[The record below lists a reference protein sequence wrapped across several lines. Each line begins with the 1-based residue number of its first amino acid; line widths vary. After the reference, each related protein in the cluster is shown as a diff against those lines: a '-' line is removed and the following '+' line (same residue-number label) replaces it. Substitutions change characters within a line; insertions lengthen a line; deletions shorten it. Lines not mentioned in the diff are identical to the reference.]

1 MAKRKPKTDEVSTSP
16 EKFISQ
22 TVTFTNMLGGVTF
35 PDFNQ
40 RLAVRLMTGWRYAAM
55 NKNADACAST
65 PLRMYTKR
73 VKGRTPT
80 FEAKGVSAER
90 RQYLATKA
98 GNVARR
104 KSAEWGEDIVEVE
117 GEHPL
122 IELLN
127 NVNPIQDGYDF
138 AWARYMYM
146 QATGNAYMHPVID
159 KATGFPYELWTMPPQ
174 WIEAIPS
181 EVSYLAGWRYGAEQ
195 ISQEYFGVQEVIHFK
210 HAWHPFNN
218 WYGYGPM
225 EAGWNVVCQDLAR
238 NQSDLAFFE
247 NNSRPDYAI
256 ISKGTN
262 DPKALERI
270 TAAVE
275 GRSKGPRKTGKV
287 LAITGDVEL
296 KPLQFPP
303 KDLAGVYEI
312 TEQLAAV
319 FGVPITLLKANDPN
333 LASAETGYASWR
345 EGTIQPMLLRDE
357 QVLNQRLIPMF
368 GLKGQAFLAY
378 DNPVPANKEF
388 EKGKAVAFVQ
398 AGIWTPNEARQM
410 DGMDALPGG
419 DMLATMGGVGMGGM
433 EAQIDAEPTQDA
445 GKPTQPQA
453 TSTLGDQP
461 ANATNEG
468 LNGAQLSSA
477 VTILQQM
484 SGGTLAPEAARELLI
499 AAGLEPEVAGRMVSA
514 QSKIKIEEPEPA
526 SPKVIPKPVDNA
538 VEKPAAKSVEELPAI
553 EQCDGK
559 ECDHDKPSGLEDWPD
574 AVKESRKAI
583 ESQPEDDG
591 GDAGDD
597 VREGEG
603 ITPAMLMRRNLNDL
617 FKAQYQR
624 IGQSLMS
631 MPSVQKML
639 GGLITQVDIALDYSI
654 DAWKPG
660 RKVASSTLS
669 ADIAA
674 ALGPSATA
682 DMVQAVKPY
691 IQASLAGGARWGL
704 QRVGK
709 PPTMFD
715 VTNPAV
721 INSLDNY
728 TIRLAGTVNSST
740 IDMITRDIQNGLASG
755 QSMQEM
761 AAQLQNGVPANRNI
775 QPGYRSVMIART
787 ESARAYVA
795 GEEEGWKESGIVAG
809 KRWMLAA
816 GACEFCIA
824 TAAKFNVGNAP
835 VKLGEPFYKLGSTIE
850 VPKAGGGV
858 RRMQID
864 YAPVEGAP
872 LHPNCR
878 CDVEPV
884 LE

>member
-1 MAKRKPKTDEVSTSP
+1 MAKRKPITDDVATTP
-16 EKFISQ
+16 EKFIGQ

-35 PDFNQ
+35 PVFNQ

-65 PLRMYTKR
+65 PLRLYTKR
-73 VKGRTPT
+73 VKGRTPA
-80 FEAKGVSAER
+80 FEAKSVSAER

-98 GNVARR
+98 STTARR
-104 KSAEWGEDIVEVE
+104 KSAEWGADIVEVE

-159 KATGFPYELWTMPPQ
+159 AATGFPYELWTMPPQ
-174 WIEAIPS
+174 WIEAISS
-181 EVSYLAGWRYGAEQ
+181 EVTYLAGWRYGAEQ
-195 ISQEYFGVQEVIHFK
+195 ISQEYFGVHEVIHFK

-256 ISKGTN
+256 IAKGTN

-275 GRSKGPRKTGKV
+275 GRSKGPRKTGKM

-357 QVLNQRLIPMF
+357 QVLNQKLVPMF

-378 DNPVPANKEF
+378 DNPVPANREF
-388 EKGKAVAFVQ
+388 EKGKAVSFVQ
-398 AGIWTPNEARQM
+398 AGIWTPNEARQI

-419 DMLATMGGVGMGGM
+419 DMLATMGGMGMGDM
-433 EAQIDAEPTQDA
+433 EAQIDAEPTQA
-445 GKPTQPQA
+445 G
-453 TSTLGDQP
+453 QP
-461 ANATNEG
+461 AEPVKQPMQPG
-468 LNGAQLSSA
+468 QVSGAADILTQVSA
-477 VTILQQM
+477 
-484 SGGTLAPEAARELLI
+484 GDLAPEAARVLLV
-499 AAGLEPEVAGRMVSA
+499 AFGFSEDQAGTMVSA
-514 QSKIKIEEPEPA
+514 QSKIEPKQEPQ
-526 SPKVIPKPVDNA
+526 PVINNVVDND
-538 VEKPAAKSVEELPAI
+538 VEKPAAKSVDELPTV
-553 EQCDGK
+553 ESCDGK
-559 ECDHDKPSGLEDWPD
+559 ECDHDKTSGLEDWPE

-617 FKAQYQR
+617 FRAQYQR
-624 IGQSLMS
+624 IGQSLMT
-631 MPSVQKML
+631 MPSVQKMM
-639 GGLITQVDIALDYSI
+639 A
-654 DAWKPG
+654 
-660 RKVASSTLS
+660 KVASSTLS

-728 TIRLAGTVNSST
+728 TIRLAGTVNNST

-761 AAQLQNGVPANRNI
+761 AANLQNGVPTNRNI

-809 KRWMLAA
+809 KRWLLAA
-816 GACEFCIA
+816 GACEFCVA

-835 VKLGEPFYKLGSTIE
+835 VKLGEPFYTLGSTIE
-850 VPKAGGGV
+850 IPKADGGF
-858 RRMQID
+858 RRMKID

>member
-1 MAKRKPKTDEVSTSP
+1 MAKRKPKIDDVATSP
-16 EKFISQ
+16 EKFIGQ

-35 PDFNQ
+35 PVFSQ

-65 PLRMYTKR
+65 PLRLYTKR

-80 FEAKGVSAER
+80 FEAKSVSAER
-90 RQYLATKA
+90 RQYLLTKA

-159 KATGFPYELWTMPPQ
+159 AATGFPYELWTMPPQ

-195 ISQEYFGVQEVIHFK
+195 ISQEYFGVHEVIHFK

-238 NQSDLAFFE
+238 NLSDLAFFE

-275 GRSKGPRKTGKV
+275 GRSKGPRKTGKM
-287 LAITGDVEL
+287 LALTGDVEL

-357 QVLNQRLIPMF
+357 QVLNQRLVPMF

-378 DNPVPANKEF
+378 DNPVPANREF

-398 AGIWTPNEARQM
+398 AGIWTPNEARQI

-419 DMLATMGGVGMGGM
+419 DMLATMDGMGMGGM
-433 EAQIDAEPTQDA
+433 EAQIDAEPAQDA
-445 GKPTQPQA
+445 AKPTQPQPMA
-453 TSTLGDQP
+453 AIGDQP

-484 SGGTLAPEAARELLI
+484 SGGTLADEAAKELLI
-499 AAGLEPEVAGRMVSA
+499 AAGLNPDVAGRMVAA
-514 QSKIKIEEPEPA
+514 QSRIKIQEPQP
-526 SPKVIPKPVDNA
+526 VIPKPVDNV
-538 VEKPAAKSVEELPAI
+538 VEKPKEEPAAKSVDELPTV
-553 EQCDGK
+553 ESCDGK
-559 ECDHDKPSGLEDWPD
+559 ECDHDKPSGLEDWPE

-583 ESQPEDDG
+583 EAQPEDDG
-591 GDAGDD
+591 GDADDD
-597 VREGEG
+597 VREGQG
-603 ITPAMLMRRNLNDL
+603 ITPAMLMRRNLNEL
-617 FKAQYQR
+617 FRAQYQR

-639 GGLITQVDIALDYSI
+639 A
-654 DAWKPG
+654 
-660 RKVASSTLS
+660 KVASSTLS

-682 DMVQAVKPY
+682 DMVEAVKPY

-704 QRVGK
+704 QRINR
-709 PPTMFD
+709 PPSLFD
-715 VTNPAV
+715 VTNQAV

-728 TIRLAGTVNSST
+728 TIRLAGSVNNST

-809 KRWMLAA
+809 KRWLLAA
-816 GACEFCIA
+816 GACEFCVA

-850 VPKAGGGV
+850 VPRAGGGF
-858 RRMQID
+858 RRMKID